1 MCVVVRERVVAV
13 YRPVVVVCASWG
25 QPREL
30 VELVVACASKDL
42 AEVLVVMW
50 AFVEAAQA
58 ARTATRV

>member
-1 MCVVVRERVVAV
+1 MVAV